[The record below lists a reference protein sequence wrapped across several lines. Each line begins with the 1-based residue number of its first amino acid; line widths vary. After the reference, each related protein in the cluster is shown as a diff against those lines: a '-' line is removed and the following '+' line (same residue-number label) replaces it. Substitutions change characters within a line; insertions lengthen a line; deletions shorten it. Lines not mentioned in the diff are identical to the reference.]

1 MYTYTFC
8 ISSPCEEVLRD
19 QQVCAVCAWVVHTA
33 VLLISVGQMKVRLQA
48 NRTHLLSRHFA
59 NFLIKWLLN
68 KPRVKCNV
76 LPRNI
81 VCLLLWGVECES
93 TKASS
98 YSPLPSLRLKWDTCL
113 PTPAVCPSFLKMQS
127 LVGTPPTGECRLT
140 KLLLGL
146 WYKWEEIPTPVV
158 PTSSSINTAES
169 KPSEKTCSNEV
180 CDFFPCVLEWH
191 KKYSRIPKMEK

>member
-1 MYTYTFC
+1 MKRSSETNVSVQSVLELYTLQFC
-8 ISSPCEEVLRD
+8 SYLWARWKWDCR
-19 QQVCAVCAWVVHTA
+19 
-33 VLLISVGQMKVRLQA
+33 LIG
-48 NRTHLLSRHFA
+48 HLLRWHFA

-93 TKASS
+93 TKAFG
-98 YSPLPSLRLKWDTCL
+98 YSPLPGLRLKWDTCL

-146 WYKWEEIPTPVV
+146 WYKWEEIPAPVV

-169 KPSEKTCSNEV
+169 KPSEKTYSNEV

-191 KKYSRIPKMEK
+191 KKYSGIQKMEK